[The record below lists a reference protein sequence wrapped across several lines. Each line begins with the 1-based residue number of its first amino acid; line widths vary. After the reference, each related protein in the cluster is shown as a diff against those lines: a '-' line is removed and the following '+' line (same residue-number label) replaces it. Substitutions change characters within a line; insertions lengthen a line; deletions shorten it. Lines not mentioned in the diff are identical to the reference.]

1 MALQQVNSSV
11 TTGTRYNTRATRLCD
26 ELLSDI
32 HTGRYPRG
40 GYLPAESS
48 LAATYQV
55 SRATIRKAVDIL
67 VQNHKLEKAPR
78 RGVKVP
84 GEGSSVQ
91 TASAAVQTP
100 GRSMSASGQGESRV
114 VPAMRVKTT
123 FVVAWS
129 GTVDHAPTQIC
140 EGFRQYG
147 EQHGVDVRICVS
159 SESHTPTLEMLS
171 HIENL
176 ANGVFIYPFD
186 EPEYVKEVNR
196 LLRIGFPVVATRELA
211 GSNVSI
217 VNSNEPVGVYQ
228 AVNYLIEKYH
238 RPACCLSTT
247 GTVSSDIRHT
257 AYSQAMRD
265 AGFGDQIAGRSFQLD
280 ANESDPTIWGVD
292 KSPLIGVSAAKRMLK
307 TVELPC
313 SVYCSNDYVAASVYK
328 AAEECGL
335 VVGRD
340 VMVIGTD
347 DAPLAKFLRPT
358 LTTLHAHRLDIGY
371 EAAKLLHKMVAGQV
385 TKPVHIALPYKFMI
399 RESA

>member
-1 MALQQVNSSV
+1 MALQQVNSNV

-55 SRATIRKAVDIL
+55 SRATIRKVVDIL
-67 VQNHKLEKAPR
+67 VQNKKLEKAPR

-84 GEGSSVQ
+84 GEGGSAGMASSAVG
-91 TASAAVQTP
+91 TAS
-100 GRSMSASGQGESRV
+100 RSSGSSETRIM
-114 VPAMRVKTT
+114 PAIRVKTT

-159 SESHTPTLEMLS
+159 SDSHAPTLEMLS

-211 GSNVSI
+211 GVNVSI

-257 AYSQAMRD
+257 AYAQAMRD
-265 AGFGDQIAGRSFQLD
+265 AGFGDEIAARSFQLD
-280 ANESDPTIWGVD
+280 ANEADPTIWGVD
-292 KSPLIGVSAAKRMLK
+292 KSPFVGVSAAKRMLK

-313 SVYCSNDYVAASVYK
+313 SVYCSNDYVA
-328 AAEECGL
+328 
-335 VVGRD
+335 
-340 VMVIGTD
+340 
-347 DAPLAKFLRPT
+347 P
-358 LTTLHAHRLDIGY
+358 
-371 EAAKLLHKMVAGQV
+371 
-385 TKPVHIALPYKFMI
+385 I
-399 RESA
+399 RV